1 MSYTTKQE
9 MIDEFGESELVQLTD
24 IDTPATGAID
34 DTRLAQALDA
44 ADVTINGYLA
54 GRYALPFASP
64 PAILGQLARDIA
76 RYRLYKDHPSE
87 EVANRHDKAIKF
99 LTLTASGKVSLGVD
113 AAGAEA
119 PSADTVQFTPGQKV
133 FGREDL

>member
-24 IDTPATGAID
+24 LSDPPAGAID
-34 DTRLAQALDA
+34 DVRLTRALEA
-44 ADVTINGYLA
+44 ADDTINGYLA

-64 PAILGQLARDIA
+64 PAILGQLARDLA
-76 RYRLYKDHPSE
+76 RYRLYKDHPSD
-87 EVANRHDKAIKF
+87 EVAARNDKATKF
-99 LTLTASGKVSLGVD
+99 LQLCAAGTVGLGVS
-113 AAGAEA
+113 AAGVEA
-119 PSADTVQFTPGQKV
+119 APADTVQFTPGQKV

>member
-24 IDTPATGAID
+24 LADPPAGVID
-34 DTRLAQALDA
+34 DTRLTQALEA
-44 ADVTINGYLA
+44 ADVTIDGYLA
-54 GRYALPFASP
+54 GRYALPFAAP
-64 PAILGQLARDIA
+64 PAILGQLARDLA
-76 RYRLYKDHPSE
+76 RHRLYKDHPSE

-99 LTLTASGKVSLGVD
+99 LVLTASGKVSLGVD

-119 PSADTVQFTPGQKV
+119 PSADTVQFTAGQKV
-133 FGREDL
+133 FAREDL